1 MREIEVKIAP
11 RYIKRKSS
19 NAVGKSFLKTLTEP
33 ITNSDDSYR
42 ILSSQNNIKEPYL
55 ITIYIDKRTRLVKII
70 DNAEGMSAYELENR
84 FKEYGAAKSGA
95 YKGYGT
101 RGLFGQGVSDVLF
114 YHSKGCIKSIKN
126 GEASICSFYEKR
138 NKRFIKVEKQNEAI
152 EKFSQKW
159 NINSDHGTLVEFI
172 LDNDT
177 LIYDYENLIK
187 KISTFWMLRL
197 INANET
203 RKISLIYIDTKGTK
217 RKSGIRYY
225 FPNGNLVE
233 HKEFTMPFENYNPV
247 KIDVELYKSDEL
259 LNTGGEE
266 KENGLL
272 VFDDQ
277 ESVYDLTFFG
287 LDNSLGA
294 DTFYGFMKLTGAR
307 EIILDKIN
315 NKKHP
320 EEILMDSRDG
330 FNKQH
335 EFYKS
340 LEMIIRDWL
349 YPILNKERKRSNSG
363 LSETTKEN
371 HRKAFEE
378 LNKLYSQLTGEDTAG
393 TIRTIKKHGRPIGGM
408 DFARNH
414 ISITATKRYGLQLI
428 IDTRVIKLGSII
440 KLKSHKNKIGFAPTQ
455 LTVTKPGEKTDGIL
469 IKTITI
475 SGSIPKTA
483 DTLEAIF
490 GQYYA
495 SVVVS
500 IVGEDVFYPE
510 NGLGFHP
517 DYLRAIVSRDTTLN
531 LYIDLE
537 LIKSGNKIKFVSSN
551 NSIKLQNTELLVPKR
566 LRSTSRVTRL
576 LVPFV
581 GDKNKETGIISANY
595 KNYLAQ
601 ARIDIQER
609 ISLKPTG
616 PTGKFKD
623 WDFDE
628 KVPKPFQSIYD
639 SIQGSPT
646 QGYILINPKH
656 PINEKYFGEN
666 PTKADIEKSLIAQL
680 YLAEIILSESLNVT
694 IPEAIQKGTLPK
706 RSDYDILFYI
716 AEKKHEYGPI
726 IYKYFI
732 EEQTKREIK
741 LNKQLELVSK
751 DTSFSDQDLTLGLKE
766 REKQMIE
773 MRFGLNDERPRTL
786 DEIGRKFNLTRERVR
801 QVINNC
807 IAKKYGDYSY
817 SEKYDYITDQEKQI
831 GTNLDKIMRVVAG
844 FYGLEISDL
853 KEKTRRK
860 TIMRPRQIAIYLI
873 RSLMG
878 FSFSS
883 IGKIFN
889 MDHTT
894 ILYAFET
901 ITDIMEKDLILKT
914 QIESIKNCIKK

>member
-1 MREIEVKIAP
+1 MREIEVKIAS
-11 RYIKRKSS
+11 RYFKRKSS
-19 NAVGKSFLKTLTEP
+19 NAVGKNILKTLTEP

-42 ILSSQNNIKEPYL
+42 ILSSQKNIRGPYP
-55 ITIYIDKRTRLVKII
+55 ITICIDRRTRLVKII
-70 DNAEGMSAYELENR
+70 DNAEGMSAYELEAK

-95 YKGYGT
+95 YEGYGT

-126 GEASICSFYEKR
+126 GEASICSFYERK
-138 NKRFIKVEKQNEAI
+138 NKRFIKIEKQNEAI
-152 EKFSQKW
+152 DKLSQEW
-159 NINSDHGTLVEFI
+159 NINSDQGTLVEFI
-172 LDNDT
+172 LDTDT
-177 LIYDYENLIK
+177 WIYEYENLVK
-187 KISTFWMLRL
+187 RLSAFWMLRL
-197 INANET
+197 INADET
-203 RKISLIYIDTKGTK
+203 RKISLIYIDAKGMK
-217 RKSGIRYY
+217 RNTGIKYY
-225 FPNGNLVE
+225 FPKGILVE

-247 KIDVELYKSDEL
+247 HIDVELYKSDEPL
-259 LNTGGEE
+259 DTAGEE

-277 ESVYDLTFFG
+277 KSVYDLTFFG

-320 EEILMDSRDG
+320 EEIILDSRDG
-330 FNKQH
+330 FNTQH
-335 EFYKS
+335 EFYKN
-340 LEMIIRDWL
+340 LEVIIRDWL
-349 YPILNKERKRSNSG
+349 YPILNKERKRSNNG

-393 TIRTIKKHGRPIGGM
+393 TIRIVTTPVRPVGGM
-408 DFARNH
+408 EFARNH
-414 ISITATKRYGLQLI
+414 ISITAHKKYGLQLI
-428 IDTRVIKLGSII
+428 IDTRIIKPGSII
-440 KLKSHKNKIGFAPTQ
+440 KLKSHRNNIGFAPTQ
-455 LTVTKPGEKTDGIL
+455 FAVTQPGEKADDIL

-475 SGSIPKTA
+475 SGSKPKTA
-483 DTLEAIF
+483 DTLEALV
-490 GQYYA
+490 GQYYT
-495 SVVVS
+495 SVVVA
-500 IVGEDVFYPE
+500 IVAEDIFYPE

-517 DYLRAIVSRDTTLN
+517 DYLRAIVGRNTELN
-531 LYIDLE
+531 LYIDLG
-537 LIKSGNKIKFVSSN
+537 LIKSGNKIQFVSSN
-551 NSIKLQNTELLVPKR
+551 NSIKLQNTELFVPKR
-566 LRSTSRVTRL
+566 LKSTSRIARI

-581 GDKNKETGIISANY
+581 GDKNQETGIISANY
-595 KNYLAQ
+595 KHYSAQ
-601 ARIDIQER
+601 ARIDVQER
-609 ISLKPTG
+609 IPLKPTG

-646 QGYILINPKH
+646 QGYILINPNH

-666 PTKADIEKSLIAQL
+666 PTKADIDKSFIAQL

-694 IPEAIQKGTLPK
+694 ISEAIQKGTLPK

-716 AEKKHEYGPI
+716 AEKKHEYGPM

-732 EEQTKREIK
+732 EEQPKREIEI
-741 LNKQLELVSK
+741 NKQLELISK
-751 DTSFSDQDLTLGLKE
+751 DTLLSDQDLTQGLKE

-773 MRFGLNDERPRTL
+773 MRFGLNDERPHTL
-786 DEIGRKFNLTRERVR
+786 DEIGRKFHLTRERVR
-801 QVINNC
+801 QIINNC
-807 IAKKYGDYSY
+807 IAKKSGDYSY
-817 SEKYDYITDQEKQI
+817 PEKYDYIIAPEKFA
-831 GTNLDKIMRVVAG
+831 GYNLNTIMRTVAHH
-844 FYGLEISDL
+844 FGLKTSDL
-853 KEKTRRK
+853 KQKTRK
-860 TIMRPRQIAIYLI
+860 KSIARPRQIAIYLI

-878 FSFSS
+878 FSFAS
-883 IGKIFN
+883 ISKIFN

-901 ITDIMEKDLILKT
+901 IMDSMEEDLILKT
-914 QIESIKNCIKK
+914 QIETIISRITK